1 MKQWFERMCIHEKNI
16 KMITQVCSMSND
28 EQEID
33 IIDLFVYDPNPPKL
47 SHRPKS
53 LMCINRQEN
62 QTLAFKSWH
71 PRTRWDDEECSVG
84 QLCQGRDRSIIDG

>member
-1 MKQWFERMCIHEKNI
+1 
-16 KMITQVCSMSND
+16 MITQVCSMSND
-28 EQEID
+28 EQEIN

-62 QTLAFKSWH
+62 QTLAFKS
-71 PRTRWDDEECSVG
+71 
-84 QLCQGRDRSIIDG
+84 

>member
-1 MKQWFERMCIHEKNI
+1 MCIHEETI
-16 KMITQVCSMSND
+16 KMNRHNFVQWVTMNKRS
-28 EQEID
+28 
-33 IIDLFVYDPNPPKL
+33 IDLFVYDPNPPKL

-84 QLCQGRDRSIIDG
+84 QLCQGSDRSIIDG

>member
-1 MKQWFERMCIHEKNI
+1 MCIHEETI
-16 KMITQVCSMSND
+16 KMNIHNFVQWVTMNKRS
-28 EQEID
+28 
-33 IIDLFVYDPNPPKL
+33 IDLFVYDPNPPKL